1 MTIPTATKSV
11 QNYCIKINSDLIQ
24 NKEKTLERI
33 NRDCDSPTIL
43 DNRETVYVKKPVRKK
58 HANKF
63 SKPCR
68 LQSVNTEK
76 KPSRDGPAR
85 KSAYK

>member
-11 QNYCIKINSDLIQ
+11 QSYCIHKKNSDLIQ
-24 NKEKTLERI
+24 NKEKTLERV

-43 DNRETVYVKKPVRKK
+43 DNRETEYVKKHVRKK

-63 SKPCR
+63 SKPKC
-68 LQSVNTEK
+68 
-76 KPSRDGPAR
+76 
-85 KSAYK
+85 